1 MKVGILKAM
10 QKPKREKFFTL
21 MLVPHDSGHPLM
33 KLRISL
39 SVLKFVVLFVFLS
52 VSVLGFSLM
61 YSSFLSGRLIHYR
74 VVVSNNKENQER
86 INFFVSL
93 TSNIKDEMQDI
104 LDKNNEL
111 RKVLGLKIEKKKI
124 EIAKYQIKDLGH
136 DTVSKINSN
145 LKVSQ
150 NALNLNKENVS
161 ELKKRTNYLL
171 NKIASTPSVWPA
183 YGKIVSWYGY
193 RRYPWRGF
201 HTGLDISG
209 RYGNAVRVTAPGVVT
224 YAGWRSGYGKTVM
237 VRHGQGFTTLYA
249 HLSKFNV
256 RIGQKVGRR
265 QVIAYIGNT
274 GYSTGPHLHY
284 EVRRNNAPI
293 NPVAFLNLN
302 VLRASKYF

>member
-1 MKVGILKAM
+1 
-10 QKPKREKFFTL
+10 

-33 KLRISL
+33 KLKISF
-39 SVLKFVVLFVFLS
+39 SVLKFIVLFVFLS

-74 VVVSNNKENQER
+74 VVVSKNKENQER

-93 TSNIKDEMQDI
+93 TSKIKDEMQDI

-111 RKVLGLKIEKKKI
+111 RKVLGLKIEKRKI
-124 EIAKYQIKDLGH
+124 ELAKYNIKDLEQ

-171 NKIASTPSVWPA
+171 NKITSTPSVWPV
-183 YGKIVSWYGY
+183 YGKVVSWFGY

-201 HTGLDISG
+201 HTGVDISG
-209 RYGNAVRVTAPGVVT
+209 SYGTPIRVTAPGVVT

-237 VRHGQGFTTLYA
+237 VRHGQGFSTLYA
-249 HLSKFNV
+249 HLSNFNV
-256 RIGQKVGRR
+256 RIGQEVGRR
-265 QVIAYIGNT
+265 QIIGYIGNT

-284 EVRRNNAPI
+284 EVRRSNVPI